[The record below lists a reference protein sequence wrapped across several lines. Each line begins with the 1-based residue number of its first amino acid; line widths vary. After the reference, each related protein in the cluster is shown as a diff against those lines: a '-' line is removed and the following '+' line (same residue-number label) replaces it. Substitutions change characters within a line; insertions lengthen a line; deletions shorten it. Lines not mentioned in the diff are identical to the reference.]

1 MKRVLI
7 LLALFMTTIGPFQ
20 FANAN
25 ANTSEVARAQFTSA
39 IEAREPVDK
48 VNVLSNDVNKIYFFS
63 DLRNLQGQTVTH
75 RWLLADKVMAEVSFN
90 VGGPRWRVNSSKAL
104 QTGWVGDWT
113 VAVVDGTGS
122 VIAEYTFKYIE
133 AGQ

>member
-1 MKRVLI
+1 MKKV
-7 LLALFMTTIGPFQ
+7 LALLTLFIAAIGPFQ

-25 ANTSEVARAQFTSA
+25 TGEVARAQFTTA

-48 VNVLSNDVNKIYFFS
+48 VTILSNDVNKVYFFS
-63 DLRNLQGQTVTH
+63 ELRNLQGQSVTH
-75 RWLLADKVMAEVSFN
+75 RWLLGGKVMAEVNFS

-104 QTGWVGDWT
+104 LPGWIGDWS
-113 VAVVDGTGS
+113 VAVVDNSGTVLS
-122 VIAEYTFKYIE
+122 EVKFQYVE

>member
-1 MKRVLI
+1 MKKV
-7 LLALFMTTIGPFQ
+7 LALLTLFIATIGPFQ

-25 ANTSEVARAQFTSA
+25 TGEVARAQFTTT

-48 VNVLSNDVNKIYFFS
+48 VTILSNDVNKVYFFS
-63 DLRNLQGQTVTH
+63 ELRNLQGQSITH
-75 RWLLADKVMAEVSFN
+75 RWLLGGKVMAEVNFN

-104 QTGWVGDWT
+104 LPGWIGDWT
-113 VAVVDGTGS
+113 VAVVDNSGVVLS
-122 VIAEYTFKYIE
+122 EYSFQYVE

>member
-1 MKRVLI
+1 MKKV
-7 LLALFMTTIGPFQ
+7 LALLTLFIATIGPFQ

-25 ANTSEVARAQFTSA
+25 TGEVARAQFTTA

-48 VNVLSNDVNKIYFFS
+48 VTILSNDVNKVYFFS
-63 DLRNLQGQTVTH
+63 ELRNLQGQSITH
-75 RWLLADKVMAEVSFN
+75 RWLLGGKVMAEVNFN

-104 QTGWVGDWT
+104 LPGWIGDWT
-113 VAVVDGTGS
+113 VAVVDNSGVVLS
-122 VIAEYTFKYIE
+122 EYSFQYVE